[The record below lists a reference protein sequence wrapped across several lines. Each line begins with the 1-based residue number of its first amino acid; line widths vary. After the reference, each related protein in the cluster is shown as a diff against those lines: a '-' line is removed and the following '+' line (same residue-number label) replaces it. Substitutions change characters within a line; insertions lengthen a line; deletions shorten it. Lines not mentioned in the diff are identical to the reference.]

1 MIFFEPIIFSL
12 VLYLMDFLFI
22 RWFLGGVIN
31 YQLNTSAQKKKRKK
45 QTRREWLLYSRF
57 KQEIPKVLRIFY
69 IGILLFHPV
78 CIVAYVIASAIHV
91 PIEIGKWLV
100 AIQFGFIILWTIVMN
115 LLFWS
120 SKPQLAY
127 SRWIKK
133 KRGMPRKKKG

>member
-1 MIFFEPIIFSL
+1 MEFFEPIIFSL

-57 KQEIPKVLRIFY
+57 QQEIPKSLRIFY
-69 IGILLFHPV
+69 IAILLFHPV
-78 CIVAYVIASAIHV
+78 CIVVYVVASAIHV

-100 AIQFGFIILWTIVMN
+100 AIQFGFIRQYRTE
-115 LLFWS
+115 
-120 SKPQLAY
+120 K
-127 SRWIKK
+127 
-133 KRGMPRKKKG
+133 